1 MKILAINPPVEDFT
15 AYNLW
20 AMPLGLFRVMEH
32 HQKAGD
38 TVEYLDLLD
47 GEYCGYAG
55 AQPPQ
60 YRSWGRHSYWKKE
73 IPKPDE
79 LRFVP
84 RKYNRFGATDERV
97 LELVSSLER
106 PDLIF
111 ISTGMTYWYRPVLK
125 LIEILKKV
133 FPAVPVKAGGISAT
147 LLPDLF
153 RMDGV
158 EVIKGKYDINK
169 DVTDTDS
176 SFINALK
183 FFPVNLVEGCPNRC
197 AYCSSSV
204 FNTKIKIMDIKK
216 QAQSLEKWHSD
227 TGCNDAA
234 FYDDAL
240 FLDSGRYL
248 KEFLSFLEPGKYRFH
263 TPNGVHLKELD
274 EELCRVLREHDFPQ
288 LRFGFE
294 TAFTRYDSKTDI
306 DQLKEKVEM
315 LKRAGFTSEQTG
327 VYLLCGLPGQT
338 VEEVDKTIE
347 IVAEIGARPY
357 LSEFSPVP
365 GTALYELH
373 RTESLLDFHSEPL
386 YQNNT
391 VSAWRSPVFNSAA
404 MSGLK
409 LKLAGMY
416 SKMPR
421 VS

>member
-32 HQKAGD
+32 HQKLGD
-38 TVEYLDLLD
+38 TVTYLDLLD
-47 GEYCGYAG
+47 GEYCGYEG
-55 AQPPQ
+55 AVQPQ

-73 IPKPDE
+73 IPKPAE
-79 LRFVP
+79 LKFVP
-84 RKYNRFGATDERV
+84 RRYNRFGASDERILKLISA
-97 LELVSSLER
+97 LEK
-106 PDLIF
+106 PDMIF
-111 ISTGMTYWYRPVLK
+111 VSTGMTYWYRPVLK
-125 LIEILKKV
+125 LIEIVKKV
-133 FPAVPVKAGGISAT
+133 FPTVPVKTGGISAT
-147 LLPDLF
+147 LIPGIFKL
-153 RMDGV
+153 DGV
-158 EVIKGKYDINK
+158 EVIKGKYSINNGITG
-169 DVTDTDS
+169 TDN
-176 SFINALK
+176 SFINVLK
-183 FFPVNLVEGCPNRC
+183 FFPVNIVEGCPNRC
-197 AYCSSSV
+197 GYCSSAI
-204 FNTKIKIMDIKK
+204 FNPKIRIMDMKK
-216 QAQSLEKWHSD
+216 QAQSLEKWNKI
-227 TGCNDAA
+227 TGLNDVA

-274 EELCRVLREHDFPQ
+274 EELCKVLKEQDIPQ

-315 LKRAGFTSEQTG
+315 LQHAGFTSEQTG

-338 VEEVDKTIE
+338 VDEVEKTIE

-365 GTALYELH
+365 GTVLYEKH
-373 RTESLLDFHSEPL
+373 RSESLLDFHSEPL
-386 YQNNT
+386 YQNNS
-391 VSAWRSPVFNSAA
+391 VSAWRSPLFTSTA

-409 LKLAGMY
+409 LKLAKMY
-416 SKMPR
+416 SNMPR
-421 VS
+421 IS